1 MLVFRIMLRTYHVND
16 PCPINNSNL
25 SLERERDASAFEKNL
40 LYPLCLLGLLAVTVS
55 ILVTFC
61 NKNML
66 SFKRILGRC
75 IKYRNFTK
83 SLGVEIMRKRT
94 VSAVSGESHE
104 TLHKFCVST
113 KFPHQQIRWNFGFLQ
128 WQNNAFLVILS
139 FKILQSYQGRI

>member
-1 MLVFRIMLRTYHVND
+1 MLVFRIMLRTYQVND

-66 SFKRILGRC
+66 SFKQIL
-75 IKYRNFTK
+75 
-83 SLGVEIMRKRT
+83 ED
-94 VSAVSGESHE
+94 A
-104 TLHKFCVST
+104 
-113 KFPHQQIRWNFGFLQ
+113 
-128 WQNNAFLVILS
+128 A
-139 FKILQSYQGRI
+139 